1 MKYFVMIVEE
11 SFIGLFSKRDT
22 LYNSIGAT
30 SSSYC
35 NNLRDTLYICIE
47 RKRIKR
53 YNIYLFTIF
62 KLCCVVFNLILSQE
76 ALRRHYL
83 PLHLNRQD

>member
-1 MKYFVMIVEE
+1 MIVEE

-22 LYNSIGAT
+22 LYNSIRTKSG
-30 SSSYC
+30 SYC

-53 YNIYLFTIF
+53 YNIYVCSKILNYAELYLTLF
-62 KLCCVVFNLILSQE
+62 
-76 ALRRHYL
+76 
-83 PLHLNRQD
+83 